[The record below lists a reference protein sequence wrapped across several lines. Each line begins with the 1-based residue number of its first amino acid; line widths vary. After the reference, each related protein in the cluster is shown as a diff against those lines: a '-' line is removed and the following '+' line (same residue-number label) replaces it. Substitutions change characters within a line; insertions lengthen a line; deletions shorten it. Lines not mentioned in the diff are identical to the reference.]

1 MNKFLKYLSAFFLA
15 IALVGLVTGLVSNR
29 AGAVVAP
36 PSPTDQESVLLI
48 WDYEDGDVPAA
59 KFKVYVGTVS
69 GVYDRAIET
78 DNSGVRSKEIELST
92 GTYYFVVTAVSADGI
107 ESLPSN
113 EATYTTPRRP
123 NSPTNLRGNRI
134 TIIFD

>member
-1 MNKFLKYLSAFFLA
+1 MKKLLQYLTSFFLLL
-15 IALVGLVTGLVSNR
+15 ALVGLVTGLVSNNVS
-29 AGAVVAP
+29 AVVSP
-36 PSPTDQESVLLI
+36 PSPSEQEKVLLI
-48 WDYEDGDVPAA
+48 WDYEDGDVPADR
-59 KFKVYVGTVS
+59 FKVYVGTTS
-69 GVYDRAIET
+69 GIYDRAI
-78 DNSGVRSKEIELST
+78 DVGNGGSRSTEVDLTT
-92 GTYYFVVTAVSADGI
+92 GTYFFVVTAVSADGI